1 MDIKRNIFLILSTIA
16 FILPF
21 VVTSLSDKSFR
32 QIEIELGFLAY
43 IFVPIIFYLCYL
55 LVHLFGTLIIGSSN
69 YNRELDDD
77 CIFLLGVLLFRQK
90 RIYYSDLGYFYLS
103 GKETITIWKQGFF
116 SSKKLFD
123 VHYNGNLDN
132 LRTQIKS
139 DLEKIY
145 KKELEEKRRF
155 KTLKDWN
162 GCIDKQSERDDI
174 LNKILK

>member
-1 MDIKRNIFLILSTIA
+1 MDIKRKIFLILSTIA

-21 VVTSLSDKSFR
+21 VFSL
-32 QIEIELGFLAY
+32 FLRNIGA
-43 IFVPIIFYLCYL
+43 IIFLPILSYLIYIVCH
-55 LVHLFGTLIIGSSN
+55 LVSTLIKTTYTQN
-69 YNRELDDD
+69 DLDFYDY

-103 GKETITIWKQGFF
+103 GKNDLTIWKQGFF
-116 SSKKLFD
+116 SSEKLFNVYYD
-123 VHYNGNLDN
+123 GNLDD
-132 LRTQIKS
+132 LRNQIKS

-162 GCIDKQSERDDI
+162 GCVDKKSERDDK